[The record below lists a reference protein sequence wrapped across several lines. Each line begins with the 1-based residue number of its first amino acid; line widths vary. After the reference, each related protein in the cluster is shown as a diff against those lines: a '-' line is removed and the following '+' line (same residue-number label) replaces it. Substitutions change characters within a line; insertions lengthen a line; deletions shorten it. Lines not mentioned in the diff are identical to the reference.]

1 MAHSAASLIA
11 LACAAALPLAAQ
23 ERPPADPLAGA
34 TPKPEARTGGDR
46 PAQRLGGPEGRAGG
60 PFRRPLLNGPEAEK
74 AREAIRDMKPEE
86 RQQWLRR
93 FREFADLPPE
103 QKKTLLDRE
112 EMFRKRMRED
122 TEAALKQSG
131 LTLDEEQRRRFAA
144 RYAEE
149 RRKIEEELRAEIE
162 KLRQP
167 RVQSLIEKL
176 KQEFASPGAP

>member
-11 LACAAALPLAAQ
+11 LTCAAILPLAAQ

-34 TPKPEARTGGDR
+34 TPKPEARSGE
-46 PAQRLGGPEGRAGG
+46 PEGQAGA
-60 PFRRPLLNGPEAEK
+60 PLRRPLFNGPELEK
-74 AREAIRDMKPEE
+74 AREAIRDLKPAE
-86 RQQWLRR
+86 RQHWLRR

-112 EMFRKRMRED
+112 EMFRRRMRED

-131 LTLDEEQRRRFAA
+131 LTLSEEQRRQFAA

-167 RVQSLIEKL
+167 RLQALIDKL
-176 KQEFASPGAP
+176 KQEFASSDKQ